1 MKTDKMIA
9 ADLFSFYGEL
19 LTDKQKDVLT
29 LYCLEDLSLAEVAED
44 LKISRQGVH
53 DAVKRGIKLLEGYEA
68 RLKLMEKFQ
77 TNNRLINDVHKK
89 MIELKEVL
97 LNTSTQPEIL
107 KTKVG
112 EVVNIVLHD
121 INAII
126 E

>member
-1 MKTDKMIA
+1 
-9 ADLFSFYGEL
+9 
-19 LTDKQKDVLT
+19 
-29 LYCLEDLSLAEVAED
+29 
-44 LKISRQGVH
+44 
-53 DAVKRGIKLLEGYEA
+53 
-68 RLKLMEKFQ
+68 MEKFQ

-89 MIELKEVL
+89 MLELNEVL

-107 KTKVG
+107 RTKVG